1 MVNRGE
7 FEDPRLVEIYDAE
20 TVWGWDDDLF
30 MALLAERDAPRVLD
44 FGCGTGRL
52 AIAMAAAGHEV
63 TAVEPAR
70 AALDAA
76 RRKPGAGQVR
86 WIEGAAEVVPAR
98 AYEAVMMTGHVAQ
111 SLVSDEQWLSTLRV
125 LRRALVPGGRLIFDS
140 RDPDARPW
148 SSWTPVGSRRP
159 VVGPDGEIVDT
170 WMDVDLVAEATVTV
184 TRHYAFTHSDEL
196 TSSAT
201 LRFRSESELR
211 TTVEA
216 AGFDVDR
223 VYGGWAREPV
233 GTGEDGEL
241 IAVAMA
247 RPQGR

>member
-7 FEDPRLVEIYDAE
+7 FEDPRLVEVYDAE

-63 TAVEPAR
+63 TAIEPAR

-76 RRKPGAGQVR
+76 RRKPGA
-86 WIEGAAEVVPAR
+86 
-98 AYEAVMMTGHVAQ
+98 EAVHWIAGAVEAVPSRAFEAVLMTNHVAQ
-111 SLVSDEQWLSTLRV
+111 SFVSDEQWLSTLRV
-125 LRRALVPGGRLIFDS
+125 LRRALVAGGRLIFDS
-140 RDPDARPW
+140 RDPEGRPW
-148 SSWTPVGSRRP
+148 VAWNPADSRRP
-159 VVGPDGEIVDT
+159 VVLPDGDVVDT
-170 WMDVDLVAEATVTV
+170 WMTVDSVKGSTVDV
-184 TRHYAFTHSDEL
+184 TRHYVFTHSDERR
-196 TSSAT
+196 SSTT

-211 TTVEA
+211 ITVEA

-223 VYGGWAREPV
+223 LYGGWAREPV
-233 GTGEDGEL
+233 GTGDDGEL